1 MMEDFTRSLSRAV
14 LIAAA
19 IEIPIGLVLSG
30 VFAGW
35 HGLAGAAVGFGLAVG
50 QAALAIWILKYALK
64 KPPEMLPA
72 LLMASYFGRLVLI
85 VGVLVGLYYV
95 KTLNIVALVSCF
107 GALYLTQVAMEMFY
121 AWRTFGVATKGKDPS
136 DPFA

>member
-1 MMEDFTRSLSRAV
+1 LMEDFTRSLSRAV

-30 VFAGW
+30 VFGGW
-35 HGLAGAAVGFGLAVG
+35 HGLAGSAVGFGLAVG

-64 KPPEMLPA
+64 KPPEMLPG

-85 VGVLVGLYYV
+85 VVVLIGLYYV
-95 KTLNIVALVSCF
+95 KALDIVALVSCF
-107 GALYLTQVAMEMFY
+107 GALYLTQITMEMFY
-121 AWRTFGVATKGKDPS
+121 AWRNFGLVMKGTDPS